1 MGRKIIITVL
11 STNPKYKNKDQAT
24 KLPDSISYICD
35 RGQPVETA
43 WTNEAGLLYLLRN
56 NTGFTNIICLCSKE
70 TFNDDY
76 RRDIED
82 ILQREVSYPIETQ
95 FIEYSTD
102 DAAADITN
110 KLTREFKFVSSDT
123 VCIDTSGGY
132 RSVVYSLVYLFRY
145 FEYIGVT
152 VEWMIYSSKNG
163 QKGSISEIGSTFRM
177 FTLINGAH
185 EFTSTG
191 NPRTLKQYFS
201 SSQNKTVRKLLDNM
215 QDFYD
220 NISLCRIGDELDR
233 SFREMDELLS
243 EGLHADESGNGY
255 DENRFFDLV
264 PVIREKFF
272 SESKSR
278 YLSLT
283 EWCLKNDLLQQ
294 AITLYVEK
302 LPKAYF
308 TELGFLTADFEN
320 LEKKNPN
327 PGTEIY
333 QEYFIT
339 ATKDETA
346 ENLHDMLQMR
356 AQLIRE
362 PNRSRTRPL
371 IPVDT
376 DCEEMYQ
383 LVLDLR
389 DTFYNNR
396 GERVLVKSGKN
407 SDKLLERTFGS
418 FEKLP
423 LTVNKLIAADKM
435 LIGFMRNE
443 TGNVLT
449 SELKKLKGVVKG
461 IIDDN
466 VCVNISK
473 NKLLKLRLDYL
484 YMKYMRNQIN
494 HASEITTYSDE
505 YKKEFSSLDPKRYVF
520 PKGDNFSVGH
530 IRKCLSD
537 SIAVIKQLYQS

>member
-1 MGRKIIITVL
+1 MGGKIIITVL
-11 STNPKYKNKDQAT
+11 STNPKYKNNDQAT

-82 ILQREVSYPIETQ
+82 ILQ
-95 FIEYSTD
+95 
-102 DAAADITN
+102 
-110 KLTREFKFVSSDT
+110 LTREFKFVSSDT

-145 FEYIGVT
+145 FEYIGVNI
-152 VEWMIYSSKNG
+152 EWMIYSSKNG

-272 SESKSR
+272 LESKSR

-362 PNRSRTRPL
+362 PNRIT
-371 IPVDT
+371 
-376 DCEEMYQ
+376 
-383 LVLDLR
+383 
-389 DTFYNNR
+389 
-396 GERVLVKSGKN
+396 GEK
-407 SDKLLERTFGS
+407 
-418 FEKLP
+418 
-423 LTVNKLIAADKM
+423 
-435 LIGFMRNE
+435 GFW
-443 TGNVLT
+443 
-449 SELKKLKGVVKG
+449 SKVVKTL
-461 IIDDN
+461 IN
-466 VCVNISK
+466 CWKEPSEALK
-473 NKLLKLRLDYL
+473 NC
-484 YMKYMRNQIN
+484 
-494 HASEITTYSDE
+494 
-505 YKKEFSSLDPKRYVF
+505 P
-520 PKGDNFSVGH
+520 
-530 IRKCLSD
+530 
-537 SIAVIKQLYQS
+537 

>member
-11 STNPKYKNKDQAT
+11 STNPKYKNNDQAT

-185 EFTSTG
+185 EYTSTG

-201 SSQNKTVRKLLDNM
+201 SSQNKKM
-215 QDFYD
+215 
-220 NISLCRIGDELDR
+220 I
-233 SFREMDELLS
+233 
-243 EGLHADESGNGY
+243 
-255 DENRFFDLV
+255 
-264 PVIREKFF
+264 K
-272 SESKSR
+272 
-278 YLSLT
+278 
-283 EWCLKNDLLQQ
+283 
-294 AITLYVEK
+294 
-302 LPKAYF
+302 
-308 TELGFLTADFEN
+308 
-320 LEKKNPN
+320 
-327 PGTEIY
+327 
-333 QEYFIT
+333 
-339 ATKDETA
+339 
-346 ENLHDMLQMR
+346 
-356 AQLIRE
+356 
-362 PNRSRTRPL
+362 
-371 IPVDT
+371 
-376 DCEEMYQ
+376 
-383 LVLDLR
+383 
-389 DTFYNNR
+389 
-396 GERVLVKSGKN
+396 VK
-407 SDKLLERTFGS
+407 
-418 FEKLP
+418 
-423 LTVNKLIAADKM
+423 
-435 LIGFMRNE
+435 
-443 TGNVLT
+443 
-449 SELKKLKGVVKG
+449 
-461 IIDDN
+461 
-466 VCVNISK
+466 
-473 NKLLKLRLDYL
+473 
-484 YMKYMRNQIN
+484 Q
-494 HASEITTYSDE
+494 
-505 YKKEFSSLDPKRYVF
+505 
-520 PKGDNFSVGH
+520 
-530 IRKCLSD
+530 
-537 SIAVIKQLYQS
+537 